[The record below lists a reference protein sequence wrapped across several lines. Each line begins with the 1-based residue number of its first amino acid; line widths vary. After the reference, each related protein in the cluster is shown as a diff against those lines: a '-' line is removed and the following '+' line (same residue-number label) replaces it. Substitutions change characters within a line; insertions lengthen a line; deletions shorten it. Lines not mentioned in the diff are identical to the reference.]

1 MEIKKL
7 TFPDSSEDRQKVL
20 FKFMAHPKVGVNYGT
35 VFLKK
40 GTRIPEE
47 GVSRHPQ
54 HEISFIQRGAIQ
66 MVDEQNKEIG
76 MLRQGDIIYLQAM
89 EEQAGYVLE
98 DTHIIYVLIGKEHEK
113 DQ

>member
-7 TFPDSSEDRQKVL
+7 TFPDSSEDRQRVL
-20 FKFMAHPKVGVNYGT
+20 FTFKAHPEVGVNYGT

-40 GTRIPEE
+40 GTRIPEK

-54 HEISFIQRGAIQ
+54 HEISFIQRGSIK
-66 MVDEQNKEIG
+66 MVDEQDMEIG
-76 MLRQGDIIYLQAM
+76 LLKEGDIIYLQAL
-89 EEQAGYVLE
+89 EPQAGYVLE
-98 DTHIIYVLIGKEHEK
+98 DTRIIYMLIGKEHEK